1 MTVFFRNLQNI
12 FAYIHNWVISSY
24 MMGMINTICTV
35 PVIDKEFGTSPAI
48 PHIQLFYNGQIFSFV
63 ICIVVETVNKVNNYV
78 GQVKHDS

>member
-1 MTVFFRNLQNI
+1 MTVSFRNLQNI
-12 FAYIHNWVISSY
+12 LAYIHNWVISSY

-48 PHIQLFYNGQIFSFV
+48 PHIQLFYHGPIFSFV